1 MSFLDDVKARLNI
14 VDVVSNYVPLQQA
27 GRVFKARCPF
37 HTERTPSFVVDPE
50 RGSWHCFGACSE
62 GGDAIRFVMKIEN
75 QPFSEALRT
84 LAARVGVPVPTPRQQ
99 AQMDPLLRANEEAMR
114 FFQRRLQSPEGEDAL
129 AYLQERGVTPET
141 AAAFGL
147 GLAPDGREE
156 LKTHLMGQ
164 GFTEEQL
171 QRAGLVTRPQQGG
184 SRDLF
189 QSRLMFPIKNS
200 DGKVVGFGGRELD
213 GSVPKYLNT
222 PQTSIFDKSALL
234 WGLDVAKESIQLRGE
249 GVIVEGYMDALMAH
263 QHGYTNAVASMG
275 TALTAR
281 QVAALTGLDGRPERD
296 RLAQP
301 LRFVLALDPDAAG
314 QDATMRSLK
323 TSWAKVPDVRIAL
336 LPEGKDPDELIR
348 EAPDRWPEALEAAE
362 PRVDFGFR
370 VLEARVDLDT
380 PQGRRLLTDEL
391 AEWVLSV
398 QEGPDQD
405 RYIERMELLVGLTRP
420 QLISVLELRARE
432 LRAGRASTQRRA
444 RESQQPS
451 AGPVQTPAALFQQ
464 GDPVETFPLT
474 LLMRHPDLRGS
485 ASSLRPEFFHRSENR
500 EVFQKWAECS
510 TIEEMKVDLDVLLQE
525 HVDGLLTLE
534 RPDID
539 FLDHKQRSDSLS
551 QSIRELEKRF
561 LREQNILLGASLAKA
576 MEEGRDT
583 ADEEEQLHEHNTRR
597 RELDAARP
605 RRDI

>member
-14 VDVVSNYVPLQQA
+14 VDVVSGYVALQQA

-62 GGDAIRFVMKIEN
+62 GGDAIRFVMKMEN

-84 LAARVGVPVPTPRQQ
+84 LAARVGVPLPTPRQQ

-129 AYLQERGVTPET
+129 GYLQERGVTPET

-189 QSRLMFPIKNS
+189 QGRLMFPIKNS
-200 DGKVVGFGGRELD
+200 EGKVVGFGGRELD

-222 PQTSIFDKSALL
+222 PQTPVFNKSDLL
-234 WGLDVAKESIQLRGE
+234 WGLDAAKESIQLRGE

-263 QHGYTNAVASMG
+263 QHGYDNVVASMG

-296 RLAQP
+296 RRAQP
-301 LRFVLALDPDAAG
+301 LRFTLALDPDAAG

-323 TSWAKVPDVRIAL
+323 TSWDKVPGVRIAL

-370 VLEARVDLDT
+370 VLASKFDLETND
-380 PQGRRLLTDEL
+380 GRRALTEEL
-391 AEWVLSV
+391 GGWILSV
-398 QEGPDQD
+398 QDETEQD
-405 RYIERMELLVGLTRP
+405 RYLEKLEGLVGVSRQTLE
-420 QLISVLELRARE
+420 QVLQR
-432 LRAGRASTQRRA
+432 QRRA
-444 RESQQPS
+444 LLD
-451 AGPVQTPAALFQQ
+451 GPPQSPGRRADTPARQPDVEAPVAAFAK

-485 ASSLRPEFFHRSENR
+485 AGPLRPEFFHRSENR